1 MLADQLDYV
10 VGVDPPRDSHA
21 LAIVHV
27 VSGAVIAESTVLANS
42 DGYAHALRLVEEHS
56 LWHT

>member
-10 VGVDPPRDSHA
+10 VGVDPHRDTHA

-27 VSGAVIAESTVLANS
+27 ASGAVVAESTVLANS
-42 DGYAHALRLVEEHS
+42 DGYAPR
-56 LWHT
+56 